1 MSLTHIRNVPNFETS
16 IRIGLLLFPPSIQLV
31 YILPPGSSMK
41 VTVFQLFDINDGSV
55 IQIINQ
61 VQTKDV
67 CRIEGLYS

>member
-55 IQIINQ
+55 I
-61 VQTKDV
+61 
-67 CRIEGLYS
+67 